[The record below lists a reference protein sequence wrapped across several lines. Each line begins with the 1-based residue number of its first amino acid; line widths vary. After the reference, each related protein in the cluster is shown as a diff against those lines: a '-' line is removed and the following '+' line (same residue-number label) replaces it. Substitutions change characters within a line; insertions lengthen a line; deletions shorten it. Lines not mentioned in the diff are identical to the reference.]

1 MIPYDELPE
10 DTDNHVRGPA
20 VIVLSEKQIDQIAQ
34 RVEDR
39 MLIRIGRRVVEKV
52 LWAIG
57 ICAVAVAL
65 WLNAKGLK

>member
-1 MIPYDELPE
+1 MSDIDEQPIDYAE
-10 DTDNHVRGPA
+10 PR
-20 VIVLSEKQIDQIAQ
+20 VIVLTDAQIDAIAQ

-57 ICAVAVAL
+57 ICAVAFAL
-65 WLNAKGLK
+65 WLNAKGIKQ